1 MCYVKTINFCGL
13 FDVVLKAYT
22 GLKNFKTYEN
32 EIGGVYKIQLF
43 PVMLKI
49 S

>member
-1 MCYVKTINFCGL
+1 MGV

-22 GLKNFKTYEN
+22 GIKIFNTYEN
-32 EIGGVYKIQLF
+32 EIGGVYKIQFFL
-43 PVMLKI
+43 VILKI

>member
-1 MCYVKTINFCGL
+1 MDV

-22 GLKNFKTYEN
+22 GIKIFNTYEN
-32 EIGGVYKIQLF
+32 EIGGVYQKQLF
-43 PVMLKI
+43 LVMLKI